1 MKLFHFLFAFAA
13 SASSIRSEPVPRAS
27 KPPYLFL
34 VGDST
39 VNSNGGWGNGLLAY
53 LKDPAKGENRA
64 KGGSTTVSW
73 RGEGRWEKLVAGLES
88 VKEDYEPIVT
98 IQFGHNDQKTLTL
111 DEFEKNLIKLATDI
125 KKLGGTPIFSSSLAR
140 RKFKNDLAV
149 RDLKDWR
156 DRTWNAAKAENVKFL
171 DLNTAS
177 TTYLNAIGP
186 QNAARYNRE
195 ADDITHLNSAG
206 QAVFGRMTLD
216 LLLEKRKDLE
226 PYFGSNNAL
235 SDKIQNGQFATG

>member
-1 MKLFHFLFAFAA
+1 
-13 SASSIRSEPVPRAS
+13 
-27 KPPYLFL
+27 
-34 VGDST
+34 
-39 VNSNGGWGNGLLAY
+39 
-53 LKDPAKGENRA
+53 
-64 KGGSTTVSW
+64 
-73 RGEGRWEKLVAGLES
+73 
-88 VKEDYEPIVT
+88 
-98 IQFGHNDQKTLTL
+98 
-111 DEFEKNLIKLATDI
+111 
-125 KKLGGTPIFSSSLAR
+125 
-140 RKFKNDLAV
+140 
-149 RDLKDWR
+149 LKDWR